1 MSEPLSGTPSREE
14 GYERFRRYLEETSGI
29 LLGANRQYLVDSRL
43 GRLLREEGIASLGEL
58 VERMAATGGRAL
70 RQSVIDAMVTNETLW
85 FRDHY
90 PFQLLRERL
99 LPELMEQG
107 RGALRIWSA
116 ACSSGQEPYSI
127 SMVVEEYRQA
137 SMGVLRRPVEIVA
150 TDLSRSMIEVA
161 EQGIYDRMSLARG
174 IRPEQLQRHFEPMAD
189 GRHRVRDSIR
199 QRVRFRQLNLLD
211 SLLSLGRLDLVFCRN
226 VLIYF
231 SAERKQDIL
240 RRIHASMVPGGYL
253 LLGGS
258 EVPTGVADCFE
269 MVHCSP
275 GIVYRAR

>member
-29 LLGANRQYLVDSRL
+29 RLGANRQYLVDSRL

-99 LPELMEQG
+99 LPERMEQG

-116 ACSSGQEPYSI
+116 GCSSGP
-127 SMVVEEYRQA
+127 
-137 SMGVLRRPVEIVA
+137 GP
-150 TDLSRSMIEVA
+150 
-161 EQGIYDRMSLARG
+161 
-174 IRPEQLQRHFEPMAD
+174 H
-189 GRHRVRDSIR
+189 SIR
-199 QRVRFRQLNLLD
+199 Q
-211 SLLSLGRLDLVFCRN
+211 
-226 VLIYF
+226 
-231 SAERKQDIL
+231 A
-240 RRIHASMVPGGYL
+240 
-253 LLGGS
+253 
-258 EVPTGVADCFE
+258 VAGDRPAR
-269 MVHCSP
+269 M
-275 GIVYRAR
+275 GRARRGGE